1 MSNLILI
8 LGDQLSRNLSALENV
23 SKDNDEILMM
33 EVLEESTYVKHH
45 KKKLV
50 FILSAMRHF
59 AKSLTE
65 NGFKVHYI
73 KLTDKESR
81 SSFTETLIEFIRARS
96 SQAKSYT
103 RLISTEASEYRVL
116 EMQKSWVNLLNEF
129 NLGLELREDL
139 RFFCTKD
146 EFRDWAKGKKSL
158 IMENFYREM
167 RKKNNILIDNKKKPI
182 GGKWNYDHDNRETLN
197 DKKLLALPER
207 FNPEI
212 DEITKDVISLVEEKF
227 SDYFGD
233 IEPFYFAVT
242 ERDARKCL
250 EIFLKDFLVN
260 FGKYQDAMLEN
271 EAFIY
276 HSILS
281 QYINIGLL
289 DPSEICKLAESEYFK
304 GSAPIN
310 AVEGFIRQILGWREF
325 IRGIYWLYM
334 PDYVNS
340 NSLQAYKQLPEFYW
354 EPEKADMNCL
364 KQVIK
369 QTKENAYSHHIQRLM
384 LTGNFALIAGLN
396 PREVHEW
403 YLSVY
408 ADAYEW
414 VELPNTV
421 GMALY
426 ADAGKLATKP
436 YAASGAYINKMSNF
450 CKNCKYDVKEK
461 TSENACPFNYL
472 YWDFIHRNAAE
483 LKANHRLA
491 FAYKNLE
498 NFDEEKLALIK
509 KRSKEFLEK
518 I

>member
-8 LGDQLSRNLSALENV
+8 LGDQLSRNISALESFN
-23 SKDNDEILMM
+23 KDEDEILMM
-33 EVLEESTYVKHH
+33 EVLEESSYVKHH

-59 AKSLTE
+59 AESLKE
-65 NGFKVHYI
+65 KGFKVHYI
-73 KLTDKESR
+73 KLSDSESLT
-81 SSFTETLIEFIRARS
+81 SFTETLLDFVRRMQ
-96 SQAKSYT
+96 SQNKLYEK
-103 RLISTEASEYRVL
+103 LITTEASEYRVL
-116 EMQKSWVNLLNEF
+116 EMQKTWASLLEEF
-129 NLGLELREDL
+129 NLNFELREDL
-139 RFFCTKD
+139 RFFCTKA
-146 EFRDWAKGKKSL
+146 EFQDWAKGKKSL
-158 IMENFYREM
+158 VMENFYREM
-167 RKKNNILIDNKKKPI
+167 RKKNNILIDHKKKPI

-197 DKKLLALPER
+197 DKQGLSIPER
-207 FNPEI
+207 FSPVI
-212 DEITKDVISLVEEKF
+212 DGITEDVIKLVEEKF
-227 SDYFGD
+227 PEYFGD

-242 ERDARKCL
+242 EKDARKCL
-250 EIFLKDFLVN
+250 EIFLKDFLAK
-260 FGKYQDAMLEN
+260 FGKHQDAMLQD

-276 HSILS
+276 HSVLS

-289 DPSEICKLAESEYFK
+289 DPLEICKLAESEYFK

-334 PDYVNS
+334 PDYVES

-354 EPEKADMNCL
+354 DAEKTDMNCL

-384 LTGNFALIAGLN
+384 VTGNFALIAGLN
-396 PREVHEW
+396 PKEVHEW

-414 VELPNTV
+414 VELPNTL

-426 ADAGKLATKP
+426 ADSGKLATKP

-461 TSENACPFNYL
+461 TTENACPFNYL
-472 YWDFIHRNAAE
+472 YWDFIHRNAVE
-483 LKANHRLA
+483 LKSNHRLV

-498 NFDEEKLALIK
+498 NFDDEKIVLIK
-509 KRSKEFLEK
+509 KRSREFLER

>member
-1 MSNLILI
+1 M
-8 LGDQLSRNLSALENV
+8 
-23 SKDNDEILMM
+23 
-33 EVLEESTYVKHH
+33 
-45 KKKLV
+45 
-50 FILSAMRHF
+50 
-59 AKSLTE
+59 
-65 NGFKVHYI
+65 
-73 KLTDKESR
+73 
-81 SSFTETLIEFIRARS
+81 
-96 SQAKSYT
+96 
-103 RLISTEASEYRVL
+103 
-116 EMQKSWVNLLNEF
+116 
-129 NLGLELREDL
+129 
-139 RFFCTKD
+139 
-146 EFRDWAKGKKSL
+146 
-158 IMENFYREM
+158 
-167 RKKNNILIDNKKKPI
+167 
-182 GGKWNYDHDNRETLN
+182 
-197 DKKLLALPER
+197 
-207 FNPEI
+207 
-212 DEITKDVISLVEEKF
+212 
-227 SDYFGD
+227 
-233 IEPFYFAVT
+233 
-242 ERDARKCL
+242 
-250 EIFLKDFLVN
+250 N

-450 CKNCKYDVKEK
+450 CKNCKYDVKEDI
-461 TSENACPFNYL
+461 S
-472 YWDFIHRNAAE
+472 
-483 LKANHRLA
+483 
-491 FAYKNLE
+491 
-498 NFDEEKLALIK
+498 
-509 KRSKEFLEK
+509 
-518 I
+518 